1 MGFPFGQY
9 VHLDVPTEDANIAD
23 IDVYNIIAP
32 VDRIGIQGPPGMP
45 FILNGQPMY
54 IGRTGLFE
62 IETDINSL
70 VISGQYQF
78 IVDYHTKQS

>member
-32 VDRIGIQGPPGMP
+32 VDRIGILSSTARS
-45 FILNGQPMY
+45 I
-54 IGRTGLFE
+54 
-62 IETDINSL
+62 
-70 VISGQYQF
+70 
-78 IVDYHTKQS
+78 

>member
-23 IDVYNIIAP
+23 IDVYNIITP
-32 VDRIGIQGPPGMP
+32 VDRIGIQGRPGMP
-45 FILNGQPMY
+45 FKLNGQEMH

-62 IETDINSL
+62 IETKIDSL
-70 VISGQYQF
+70 VISNQYKF
-78 IVDYHTKQS
+78 IVDYHNK

>member
-1 MGFPFGQY
+1 MSFPFGQY
-9 VHLDVPTEDANIAD
+9 IHLNAELNAPNIN
-23 IDVYNIIAP
+23 VYNIIAP
-32 VDRIGIQGPPGMP
+32 VDRLGIQGSPGMP
-45 FILNGQPMY
+45 FTLNGQPMY

-70 VISGQYQF
+70 IISGQYQF

>member
-32 VDRIGIQGPPGMP
+32 VDRIGIQGRPGMP
-45 FILNGQPMY
+45 FKLNGQS
-54 IGRTGLFE
+54 IF
-62 IETDINSL
+62 
-70 VISGQYQF
+70 
-78 IVDYHTKQS
+78 K

>member
-1 MGFPFGQY
+1 MSFPFGQY
-9 VHLDVPTEDANIAD
+9 IHLNAESNATNIN
-23 IDVYNIIAP
+23 VYNIIAP

-45 FILNGQPMY
+45 FILKGQPMY